1 MVEFPKF
8 RMQSILN
15 LMKILIYTALVV
27 YFISRLTTIKYSEY
41 YCYGVVLLGIFTSM
55 VVLLGVSSKNVK
67 QLGIIQMIIRL
78 FKTCTPGLLIIAQL
92 IILIIIYATNNDIIY
107 EPNRA
112 MPGWYGVFNNLIF
125 IFLGIQLY
133 IYMKFMNITVRK
145 YEFGDTT
152 VTQWAPVF
160 IPMFALATVLNSGCI
175 GQLWVIITKF
185 TTDG

>member
-15 LMKILIYTALVV
+15 LMKVLIYTALVV

-41 YCYGVVLLGIFTSM
+41 YCYGVVMLGIFVSM
-55 VVLLGVSSKNVK
+55 VVLLGVSAKNVK

-78 FKTCTPGLLIIAQL
+78 FQTCTPGMLILTQL
-92 IILIIIYATNNDIIY
+92 IVLIVLFANNNDIIY
-107 EPNRA
+107 DPGRE
-112 MPGWYGVFNNLIF
+112 MPKWYSVFNNLIF
-125 IFLGIQLY
+125 MFLAMQVYL
-133 IYMKFMNITVRK
+133 YMKFMNTTIKK
-145 YEFGDTT
+145 YEFGVSDVNKWSGTFLWLF
-152 VTQWAPVF
+152 V
-160 IPMFALATVLNSGCI
+160 LATVLNSGCI